1 MYWHQNLKPCI
12 NDVNCFHVFAG
23 DCRRHSVYCSGCPS
37 VCTWS
42 HTHKVCEHD
51 VFQTFLHQIYNLGA
65 VGDKNEPSRCWGQ
78 KVKGQF
84 HDKSK
89 YRPLLLSS
97 IIYCCC
103 LTAVVKY
110 KSKYEATP
118 LIQNLNCG
126 RLLSTDTNFDK
137 VKVFGT
143 GLRSKFL
150 SNANY
155 RIVLKSN
162 VKSNVKLQRTDF
174 EQEISSS
181 DARLVSHA
189 ASLYRVEVLWCR
201 MLCSG
206 SNHAVQAS
214 CMSWTKQRP
223 TLYFTLLYMTSI
235 HNEN

>member
-1 MYWHQNLKPCI
+1 M
-12 NDVNCFHVFAG
+12 
-23 DCRRHSVYCSGCPS
+23 
-37 VCTWS
+37 
-42 HTHKVCEHD
+42 
-51 VFQTFLHQIYNLGA
+51 
-65 VGDKNEPSRCWGQ
+65 
-78 KVKGQF
+78 
-84 HDKSK
+84 
-89 YRPLLLSS
+89 LSS

-189 ASLYRVEVLWCR
+189 ASLYRVEVL
-201 MLCSG
+201 
-206 SNHAVQAS
+206 
-214 CMSWTKQRP
+214 
-223 TLYFTLLYMTSI
+223 
-235 HNEN
+235 